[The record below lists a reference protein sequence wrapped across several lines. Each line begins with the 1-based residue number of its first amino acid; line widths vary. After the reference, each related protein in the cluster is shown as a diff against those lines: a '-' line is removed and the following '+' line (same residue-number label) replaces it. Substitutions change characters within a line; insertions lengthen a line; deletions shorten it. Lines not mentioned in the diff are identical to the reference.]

1 MTCPLCFFKK
11 TTQRELKENCLKLK
25 LDRFEDRLKKYKELF
40 ITGLS
45 EMKTVSECHCKEEL
59 NIPIPDD
66 LRWFDDFRENLV
78 SKTSLIEDTFDELSM
93 CYHYF
98 LDGNPMKA
106 HYSLWQFMNKS
117 QLINSGELSRRLLK
131 DKLLFRGRKVK
142 EPINKNLKNT
152 DLFHIPFNKREL
164 VSHGRF
170 SVSGQPMLYCGFSSF
185 IVAKE
190 LDATIDELA
199 MIAFLPKEPL
209 ALSEKIFGLTSIHE
223 TFSVVYSFSDK
234 VQIDYY
240 DGTNAPNAT
249 TFERDIKQ
257 TILLELCTFP
267 RPHQKEDKF
276 IAEYMLPQMLSS
288 VLMSNGYKGIIYP
301 STKDCSDLTG
311 VHTFST
317 YDLNVALFVNYHPEK
332 MHDEKL
338 LDSFETALYPHCKDS
353 EIPDVSI
360 ATVVEQLDA
369 YAKPHYEYLQDSELK
384 GIQKKYFET
393 PFGKTELALHKNIL
407 GWGDCHRIQILRDAE
422 DRPLFAVIPFAQY
435 QASQKKLNNTLEL
448 DIPVVIVNL
457 ALENDYSAARAW
469 REHLKLT
476 QEEVAKRMEIT
487 QDAYAQLE
495 AKETV
500 RKSSREK
507 IAKALGIH
515 ESQLNF

>member
-11 TTQRELKENCLKLK
+11 TTQRELKDKCLKSGI
-25 LDRFEDRLKKYKELF
+25 DRFEDRLKEYKKLF
-40 ITGLS
+40 ITELS

-59 NIPIPDD
+59 NIQNSVN
-66 LRWFDDFRENLV
+66 LQWFDDFREKLV
-78 SKTSLIEDTFDELSM
+78 SKKSSIEEIFDELSR
-93 CYHYF
+93 CYHHF
-98 LDGNPMKA
+98 LEGNPRKA
-106 HYSLWQFMNKS
+106 HCSLWQFIRKSKLMNQDVLVGK
-117 QLINSGELSRRLLK
+117 LLNG
-131 DKLLFRGRKVK
+131 KLLFRGRKVQ
-142 EPINKNLKNT
+142 EPINKKLKNT

-190 LDATIDELA
+190 LDAAIDELA
-199 MIAFLPKEPL
+199 MIAFLPKKPL
-209 ALSEKIFGLTSIHE
+209 ALGKIFGLTSIHE
-223 TFSVVYSFSDK
+223 TFSNIICPLLQEEVSIAYNNDTLDPSV
-234 VQIDYY
+234 
-240 DGTNAPNAT
+240 AT
-249 TFERDIKQ
+249 LDRDIKQ

-276 IAEYMLPQMLSS
+276 TAEYMLPQMLSS
-288 VLMSNGYKGIIYP
+288 VLMSKGYKGIIYP

-311 VHTFST
+311 VHTFSR
-317 YDLNVALFVNYHPEK
+317 YDLNVALFVDYHSEK

-338 LDSFETALYPHCKDS
+338 LDFFETALYPHCKES

-360 ATVVEQLDA
+360 AIVEQQLDV
-369 YAKPHYEYLQDSELK
+369 YAKSHYEYLRDSELK
-384 GIQKKYFET
+384 GTQKKYFET

-407 GWGDCHRIQILRDAE
+407 GWGDHRIQILRNAE

-448 DIPVVIVNL
+448 DIPAVIVNL

-515 ESQLNF
+515 ESQLDF